1 MATLEEIN
9 RDIPILVVDDFSAM
23 RRIIRNCLKQLG
35 FENVSEALDG
45 NEALQK
51 LKSEPFQLV
60 IADWSLPEI
69 QGIDLLK
76 KLRSDPTYKGIPFL
90 MITAETQKSGAIE
103 ATKAGASSCIVK
115 PFTADTLRTK
125 LESIL

>member
-45 NEALQK
+45 KEALDK
-51 LKSEPFQLV
+51 LKAENFKLV

-69 QGIDLLK
+69 QGLELLK
-76 KLRSDPTYKGIPFL
+76 KLRSDSNYKGVPFL
-90 MITAETQKSGAIE
+90 MITAETQKNGAVE

-125 LESIL
+125 LEAIL

>member
-9 RDIPILVVDDFSAM
+9 REIPILVVDDFSAM

-35 FENVSEALDG
+35 FENVSEALNG
-45 NEALQK
+45 QEALEK
-51 LKSEPFQLV
+51 LKAEPFKLV
-60 IADWSLPEI
+60 ISDWSLPEI
-69 QGIDLLK
+69 QGLELLK
-76 KLRSDPTYKGIPFL
+76 RVRSDPNYKGVPFL
-90 MITAETQKSGAIE
+90 MITAETQKSGAAE

-125 LESIL
+125 LEAIL